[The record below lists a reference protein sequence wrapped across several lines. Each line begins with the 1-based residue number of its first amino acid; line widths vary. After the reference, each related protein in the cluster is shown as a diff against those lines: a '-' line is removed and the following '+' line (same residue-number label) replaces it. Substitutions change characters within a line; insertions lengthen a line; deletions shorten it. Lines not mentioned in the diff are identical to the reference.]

1 MVNRFKRTVNG
12 FNPTVNGFNP
22 TVNGFNRTVST
33 TINRQKEAENV
44 ITSLLL
50 MSSEEKM
57 PWISIAI
64 EDRRL
69 YKLSLDCELKTS
81 FDREEAQGLI
91 DLVENYLHE
100 KYPKR
105 YKEEDF
111 HPHGVRIVVVTN
123 YFEKRCMLSYTPTTA
138 EAIEI
143 LVKVCD
149 YLKSVLGIVEIV
161 KQAFSDEESEY
172 ANQI

>member
-1 MVNRFKRTVNG
+1 MTGVIKMTGVVKMTGNFR
-12 FNPTVNGFNP
+12 
-22 TVNGFNRTVST
+22 
-33 TINRQKEAENV
+33 KEPPGDK
-44 ITSLLL
+44 TSLLL

-57 PWISIAI
+57 PWIWIAI
-64 EDRRL
+64 EDRSM

-105 YKEEDF
+105 CKEEDF
-111 HPHGVRIVVVTN
+111 HPHGVRMAVVTN